1 MRTILLIA
9 IAAVICAHAAAAPRS
24 IDDCEKIKE
33 PEAYNLCLASFG
45 PTRGDHNKTYPGV
58 ASEGDKAVDK
68 NETATPVGA
77 AEAGK
82 GGRQTRGGRSHGRHH
97 GWGGGRHGG
106 RSRMEFRTGR

>member
-1 MRTILLIA
+1 MRTIFLIA

-58 ASEGDKAVDK
+58 ASEGDKAIDK
-68 NETATPVGA
+68 SETATPA
-77 AEAGK
+77 NTAEPGK
-82 GGRQTRGGRSHGRHH
+82 GGRQARSGRSHGRHH
-97 GWGGGRHGG
+97 GWSGHGRRG
-106 RSRMEFRTGR
+106 RMRMEFRTGR